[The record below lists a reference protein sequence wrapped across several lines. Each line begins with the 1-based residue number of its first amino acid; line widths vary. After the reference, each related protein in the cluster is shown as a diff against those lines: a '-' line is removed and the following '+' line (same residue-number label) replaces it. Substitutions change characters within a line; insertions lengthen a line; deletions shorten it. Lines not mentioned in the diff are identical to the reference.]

1 MQIFQQI
8 GLQAVEILTLV
19 FGILGMT
26 FSLMLLLSPNL
37 TRSISNV
44 FNRSVN
50 IDKRVAYLDK
60 DLQLDSFIYGHN
72 MIFGLCLMA
81 GSVFALIFFF
91 FKLDISSF
99 ANIFF
104 IPGKYLSTNEIIFNT
119 VTWIGKIACFFGI
132 VCGFLLFV
140 APGKMKRIENKLNS
154 WIETRHFFDKLDDS
168 NRELDAVLFRHPV
181 PFGLVGSII
190 SFFIII
196 LSILNLLS

>member
-1 MQIFQQI
+1 MQLFQQI

-26 FSLMLLLSPNL
+26 FSLMLLLSPNM
-37 TRSISNV
+37 TKTISKV
-44 FNRSVN
+44 FNRSVD
-50 IDKRVAYLDK
+50 IDKKIAYLDK
-60 DLQLDSFIYGHN
+60 DLQLDSYIYGHN

-81 GSVFALIFFF
+81 GSVFSLIFFF

-104 IPGKYLSTNEIIFNT
+104 ISGKYLSTNEIIFNAL
-119 VTWIGKIACFFGI
+119 TWIGKIACFIGI
-132 VCGFLLFV
+132 VCGFMLFA
-140 APGKMKRIENKLNS
+140 APGIMKNIENKLNA
-154 WIETRHFFDKLDDS
+154 WIETRHLFDKLDNS

-181 PFGLVGSII
+181 PFGLVGTII

>member
-26 FSLMLLLSPNL
+26 FSLILLLSPNL

-44 FNRSVN
+44 FNRSIN
-50 IDKRVAYLDK
+50 IDKKIAYLDK

-72 MIFGLCLMA
+72 MLFGLCLMA
-81 GSVFALIFFF
+81 GSVFSLIFFF

-104 IPGKYLSTNEIIFNT
+104 IPGKYLSTNEIIFNA

-132 VCGFLLFV
+132 ACGFMLLV
-140 APGKMKRIENKLNS
+140 APYKMKNIENKMNS
-154 WIETRHFFDKLDDS
+154 WIETRHFFDKLDES
-168 NRELDAVLFRHPV
+168 NRELDAVMYRHPV
-181 PFGLVGSII
+181 PFGLVGLII